1 MSPWPSEKKKGG
13 RICRWIF
20 FIAPF
25 PSIVIVISIFLS
37 RVGGHVYSARVA
49 VGSDAY
55 SGSSI
60 IGRYDVESDTAF
72 L

>member
-1 MSPWPSEKKKGG
+1 M
-13 RICRWIF
+13 
-20 FIAPF
+20 
-25 PSIVIVISIFLS
+25 
-37 RVGGHVYSARVA
+37 GGHVYSARVA

-72 L
+72 LWSMDTNTEYGNRPYGETRESKKIIYGCSDTLLD